1 MQSIAISNEIGVSTD
16 KAGLLCNKEEGWAKA
31 WTGNTYFYIHERYGV
46 VFDPITRWEWRIK
59 KFFADE
65 YNADPFELVEI

>member
-1 MQSIAISNEIGVSTD
+1 MDRKYI
-16 KAGLLCNKEEGWAKA
+16 
-31 WTGNTYFYIHERYGV
+31 YFYIHEGYGV

-65 YNADPFELVEI
+65 YNVDLFELVEV